1 MIQSRRALDVV
12 CYGLRPDGP
21 TLRNV
26 SDLSWRQ
33 AIAVANDHLVVPA
46 LYASLARTHRLD
58 ELPSDVR
65 DYLALLHDG
74 NVARNDSIR
83 QQALQLL
90 GALDDAG
97 INALLLKGGA
107 TLFLDPMP
115 EQSGRMIRD
124 LDVLV
129 PWHAAERVFA
139 VLETLGYG
147 AIARYPAGHHAYGD
161 FARQG
166 DPAAVDL
173 HFELIDTPHVLP
185 AHDVWRRATAITVH
199 GTSFF
204 VPSPTDRVL
213 HNVLHAQVHFLGNY
227 YRGQFELRQLNEF
240 AILARRAGESAID
253 WTFMADTLS
262 RHRLRAPL
270 YAYALLAHRLLG
282 APRMLPEPAPAATRR
297 YVRRCLLQHCVP
309 VLGQLR
315 TPVANIQSAFAPHR
329 MDELYGHG
337 DPLMRQ
343 RLRHA
348 SRFLRKGGAGD
359 WIARLLRSEA
369 HPRGWRR

>member
-1 MIQSRRALDVV
+1 MIRSRYALDIV
-12 CYGLRPDGP
+12 CHGLRPDGP
-21 TLRNV
+21 TLTDVTNQA
-26 SDLSWRQ
+26 WRE
-33 AIAVANDHLVVPA
+33 AIAIANEHLVAPA
-46 LYASLARTHRLD
+46 LYAALAGAGRLD

-65 DYLALLHDG
+65 DYLGLLHHG
-74 NVARNDSIR
+74 NTARNDSMR
-83 QQALQLL
+83 QQALELL
-90 GALDDAG
+90 GALADAG
-97 INALLLKGGA
+97 IDALLLKGGA
-107 TLFLDPMP
+107 TLFLDGEA
-115 EQSGRMIRD
+115 EQSGRMFRD

-129 PWHAAERVFA
+129 PWHAADQVFA

-161 FARQG
+161 FARPG

-185 AHDVWRRATAITVH
+185 ARDVWRRATAITAQ
-199 GTSFF
+199 GTRFF

-227 YRGQFELRQLNEF
+227 YRGIFELRQLNEF
-240 AILARRAGESAID
+240 AMFARRESAPAID
-253 WTFMADTLS
+253 WITMADTLS
-262 RHRLRAPL
+262 RQRLRAPL

-282 APRMLPEPAPAATRR
+282 APWTLPEPAPAAAQRHVR
-297 YVRRCLLQHCVP
+297 YCLLQHCVP
-309 VLGQLR
+309 ALGHLR
-315 TPVANIQSAFAPHR
+315 TPVANIRSAFAPHR

-343 RLRHA
+343 RLHHA
-348 SRFLRKGGAGD
+348 ARFMRKGGAGD